1 MKISTILR
9 ALSVVIAVYAGWFAA
24 GCSGAAC
31 ENPPDVEGTYDM
43 TATTCP
49 AGLFDTVI
57 RVVQNQCDV
66 TLEATTAGFLD
77 AEGTIDD
84 DGNFEVENANGT
96 CEGEIRGDTGTA
108 TCTSNEGDR
117 CELTYERR

>member
-1 MKISTILR
+1 MKTSHLVRVLTVLTAIYS
-9 ALSVVIAVYAGWFAA
+9 SWWAA
-24 GCSGAAC
+24 GCGGAAC

-57 RVVQNQCDV
+57 QVVQNQCDV
-66 TLEATTAGFLD
+66 TLEATSAGFLD
-77 AEGTIDD
+77 AEGEIND
-84 DGNFEVENANGT
+84 DGEFEVENANGT
-96 CEGEIRGDTGTA
+96 CEGEINGDIGTA

-117 CELTYERR
+117 CNLTYERR